1 MKQAWHWVVL
11 GIVLAGLALLWVYIR
26 ARFGHAASNHVLA
39 DMVDAKHKKK
49 VTELRDKITQL
60 EALGMREGQV
70 LANAKS
76 DLEQAKARLQ
86 ETYHDLD
93 LSPADIQRRFD
104 GFRI

>member
-1 MKQAWHWVVL
+1 MKQSWHWIVL
-11 GIVLAGLALLWVYIR
+11 GVALTGLALLWIYVR
-26 ARFGHAASNHVLA
+26 ARFGRAASNHVLA
-39 DMVDAKHKKK
+39 DMVDAKHEKK
-49 VTELRDKITQL
+49 VTELRDKIGQL

-70 LANAKS
+70 LTNAKS
-76 DLEQAKARLQ
+76 DLERAKARLQ